1 MRLKRRPLNSRLK
14 SKSPGVVRN
23 ISGSAKK
30 RVKKLA
36 LRRTM
41 VSLSSMKAGSLI
53 VAKARTADARE
64 KLPSGIESRMRGN
77 RWTPQSVLRTSPPTL
92 PKLDI
97 MESLAKALVHLPFCS
112 VSMINRFSGVAAAAE
127 MKEKTE

>member
-1 MRLKRRPLNSRLK
+1 SR
-14 SKSPGVVRN
+14 GVVRD
-23 ISGSAKK
+23 ISSSSKN
-30 RVKKLA
+30 RVEKLA
-36 LRRTM
+36 IRLQM
-41 VSLSSMKAGSLI
+41 VSLSSLKAVSRI
-53 VAKARTADARE
+53 VAKASTADATE
-64 KLPSGIESRMRGN
+64 QPPSGIESRMRRN